1 MTRRRSSAANDAT
14 ATHRHY
20 SPLRYPGG
28 KSKLAPFV
36 ALLFER
42 NQLCDGH
49 YAEPYA
55 GGAGVALYLLFGDY
69 ASRIHINDLDRS
81 LYAFWYGVLNHTD
94 EFCKR
99 IVDTRL
105 TIAEWRRQRRV
116 QEEKET
122 NALLELG
129 FSTFFLNRTNRS
141 GIIASGGVIGGLK
154 QTGNWGI
161 DARYNA
167 RDLVRRIERIASLGS
182 RITLTNLDALE
193 FLTRCSEQLPAKAL
207 VYLDPP
213 YFVKG
218 QQKLYANYYG
228 PGDHAAVADALESV
242 LWRWVVSYDAVPE
255 IRRLYRDYR
264 KREYDLRY
272 TAAGSYDGSELMFFS
287 PGLDVPR
294 GVNPA
299 DKETFPTSLRRAVSA

>member
-1 MTRRRSSAANDAT
+1 MAAPSPN
-14 ATHRHY
+14 HRHY

-28 KSKLAPFV
+28 KSKLAPFI
-36 ALLFER
+36 ALIFES

-55 GGAGVALYLLFGDY
+55 GGAGVALALLYGDY

-81 LYAFWYGVLNHTD
+81 LFAFWHSVLNDT
-94 EFCKR
+94 EELCR
-99 IVDTRL
+99 RVVNTRL
-105 TIAEWRRQRRV
+105 SIAEWRRQRRV
-116 QEEKET
+116 QDDKE
-122 NALLELG
+122 NATLLELG

-154 QTGNWGI
+154 QTGEWGI

-167 RDLVRRIERIASLGS
+167 ADLVRRIERIAALSS
-182 RITLTNLDALE
+182 RITLTNDDALA
-193 FLTRCSEQLPAKAL
+193 FIAKAKASLPAKSL

-228 PGDHAAVADALESV
+228 PGDHAAVATSLDDAP
-242 LWRWVVSYDAVPE
+242 WPWVVSYDAAPE

-272 TAAGSYDGSELMFFS
+272 TAAERYLGSELMFFS
-287 PGLDVPR
+287 STLRIPR
-294 GVNPA
+294 GVNPL
-299 DKETFPTSLRRAVSA
+299 DKETFPRTATSVA